1 MVNDSEKHL
10 NQLQKI
16 IELFRKGKFEET
28 YDKCIKLIDEKVET
42 PFVYNLLGMAEI
54 KLNHFNDSINSFKK
68 AIKLNKNFVEAY
80 NNMASSL
87 INLGRFKEAIDILY
101 QAIKIRPDYPNAY
114 NNIASAYNDLGNYEE
129 ALKNFNHLLKINP
142 DYPGVKQNIIK
153 ILSFYNPTNPDLNEF
168 TKSNYLLKNYKFE
181 KKLNYYLSDEKIIKF
196 YKDCS
201 KLITDNFYLENYNFS
216 QIWRRN
222 SEDLNC
228 TRHFDVFNNFNVI
241 PEFCFSCFKVQV
253 ELNSIFDLF
262 RLYFIFDTIKLK
274 NNKIRKCL
282 VELRSIGSGSYKGII
297 YCNGFDEAKFI
308 ENNLFK
314 ILNYEIKNNL
324 VLKIRRGCT
333 EFGISYPDYKNLDQ
347 PKDKFMKYNKIWKEK
362 EDLIDKKIPK
372 ENRNNKRNL
381 NDTLKGI
388 CIGDF
393 LTMRNWIMY
402 AKTIGDNDYKKFD
415 KNIVVSEYIKKEMIK
430 KNSYRSQNLNKN

>member
-181 KKLNYYLSDEKIIKF
+181 KK
-196 YKDCS
+196 
-201 KLITDNFYLENYNFS
+201 
-216 QIWRRN
+216 
-222 SEDLNC
+222 
-228 TRHFDVFNNFNVI
+228 
-241 PEFCFSCFKVQV
+241 
-253 ELNSIFDLF
+253 
-262 RLYFIFDTIKLK
+262 IKLLF
-274 NNKIRKCL
+274 IR
-282 VELRSIGSGSYKGII
+282 
-297 YCNGFDEAKFI
+297 
-308 ENNLFK
+308 
-314 ILNYEIKNNL
+314 
-324 VLKIRRGCT
+324 
-333 EFGISYPDYKNLDQ
+333 
-347 PKDKFMKYNKIWKEK
+347 
-362 EDLIDKKIPK
+362 
-372 ENRNNKRNL
+372 
-381 NDTLKGI
+381 
-388 CIGDF
+388 
-393 LTMRNWIMY
+393 
-402 AKTIGDNDYKKFD
+402 
-415 KNIVVSEYIKKEMIK
+415 
-430 KNSYRSQNLNKN
+430 

>member
-1 MVNDSEKHL
+1 
-10 NQLQKI
+10 
-16 IELFRKGKFEET
+16 
-28 YDKCIKLIDEKVET
+28 
-42 PFVYNLLGMAEI
+42 
-54 KLNHFNDSINSFKK
+54 
-68 AIKLNKNFVEAY
+68 
-80 NNMASSL
+80 MASSL
-87 INLGRFKEAIDILY
+87 INLGRVKEAIDILY

-297 YCNGFDEAKFI
+297 YC
-308 ENNLFK
+308 
-314 ILNYEIKNNL
+314 
-324 VLKIRRGCT
+324 
-333 EFGISYPDYKNLDQ
+333 
-347 PKDKFMKYNKIWKEK
+347 
-362 EDLIDKKIPK
+362 
-372 ENRNNKRNL
+372 
-381 NDTLKGI
+381 
-388 CIGDF
+388 
-393 LTMRNWIMY
+393 
-402 AKTIGDNDYKKFD
+402 
-415 KNIVVSEYIKKEMIK
+415 
-430 KNSYRSQNLNKN
+430 